1 MNTLGKILVVDD
13 EPVNLEIMEEILGET
28 YDVSFASSGEECIEL
43 TSQLQ
48 PELILLDISMPGMS
62 GYEVCKRLKGD
73 VKTMDINVT
82 FVSALDT
89 LADRLAGYEVGGDDY
104 ITKPFDAKELLK
116 KVDVALKS
124 KQAQRLLRVDA
135 DTAMRKAVSAISS
148 TNEIGVILQFIS
160 ASFECN
166 DYDSLAQL
174 VIDTVASFGYR
185 CTVQFRVGAEEI
197 NRCSEANINPLEV
210 AVLKRISAEDQQIDI
225 GPRSIINY
233 DRVSLLIKG
242 MPVNDEQEYRRIKE
256 TMAVITEGAQMRV
269 NVIEAQTQLLQKA
282 GLLQVIQHAQ
292 QALSQLQQRHEQ
304 QQQSLTTIMQQFP
317 TGFGTAL
324 TELGIQ
330 GAQAQALLNNIQN
343 TQRQILE
350 LFAYQS
356 DADSS
361 VVEVMDELQK
371 AMHQ

>member
-1 MNTLGKILVVDD
+1 MNTLGKILIVDD
-13 EPVNLEIMEEILGET
+13 EPVNLEIMEEILSET

-43 TSQLQ
+43 TPQLQ

-135 DTAMRKAVSAISS
+135 DTARRKAVSAISS

-304 QQQSLTTIMQQFP
+304 QQQSLTAIMQQFP
-317 TGFGTAL
+317 TGFGAAL

-350 LFAYQS
+350 LFAYQN
-356 DADSS
+356 DADSN

-371 AMHQ
+371 AMHE